1 MREPVDRGNIPYSA
15 VSHPSPLPRKNRGT
29 PAVTLAVQIT
39 LVWPKLTSTEPS
51 AWQVK
56 PRSNCIGRIALGA
69 RPLGRSDAAA
79 MAGLQV
85 SVTVNN
91 PPATVTL
98 HCVHSWS
105 DAVTQSMTGFA
116 RGSVT
121 TEGLTVTVECRSVNN
136 RYLDLHF
143 RMPETLREYEPQMRA
158 QISQSFARGK
168 LELSVQYQQNKTTS
182 EAALDTDHLNTLQA
196 ALKQI
201 STFFPDAEAP
211 NQLTLLQAPG
221 VLSERPIAVETLI
234 SATTAALKQCL
245 ETLSQNRREEG
256 AKLAAMVSDRGEL
269 IRALLLSLRQQLPAL
284 QQAHREKLLARMA
297 SLELTA
303 DAKRLEEEIVYV
315 LQRADVEE
323 EMDRLD
329 AHLDA
334 INAAL
339 IGTVPCGR
347 KLDFLMQ
354 ELNREA
360 NTLASKSTAL
370 NTTNTA
376 IEFKVLIEQMREQIQ
391 NIE

>member
-1 MREPVDRGNIPYSA
+1 M
-15 VSHPSPLPRKNRGT
+15 
-29 PAVTLAVQIT
+29 
-39 LVWPKLTSTEPS
+39 
-51 AWQVK
+51 
-56 PRSNCIGRIALGA
+56 
-69 RPLGRSDAAA
+69 
-79 MAGLQV
+79 
-85 SVTVNN
+85 
-91 PPATVTL
+91 
-98 HCVHSWS
+98 
-105 DAVTQSMTGFA
+105 TQSMTGFA
-116 RGSVT
+116 RASVT

-158 QISQSFARGK
+158 QISQAFSRGK
-168 LELSVQYQQNKTTS
+168 LELSVQYQQDKAASETT
-182 EAALDTDHLNTLQA
+182 LDTDRLITLQV
-196 ALKQI
+196 ALKQV
-201 STFFPDAEAP
+201 STHFPDAEAP
-211 NQLTLLQAPG
+211 NQLALLQAPG
-221 VLSERPIAVETLI
+221 VLHERPIAAEALI
-234 SATTAALKQCL
+234 TATTSALKQCL

-256 AKLAAMVSDRGEL
+256 VRLAAMVSERGEL

-284 QQAHREKLLARMA
+284 QQAYREKLLARMT

-334 INAAL
+334 INEAL
-339 IGTVPCGR
+339 AGEVPCGR

-370 NTTNTA
+370 ETTNTA
-376 IEFKVLIEQMREQIQ
+376 VEFKVLIEQMREQIQ